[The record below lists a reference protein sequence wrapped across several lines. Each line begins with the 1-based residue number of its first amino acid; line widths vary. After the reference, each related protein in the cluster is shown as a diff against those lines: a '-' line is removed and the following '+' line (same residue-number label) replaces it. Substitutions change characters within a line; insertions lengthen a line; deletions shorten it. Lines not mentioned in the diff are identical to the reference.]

1 MRYQTT
7 APWLGAF
14 VLMVMVA
21 EDEPAQSAPR
31 RPSNSASACSIS
43 ADKFNQLAAKN
54 PSGAAACKGM
64 ADNAQ
69 SQGGSFSFM
78 CDSATGE
85 ISCCNE
91 SSCVSLGSAMRGKL
105 PSLRPEQ
112 MPGVLQ
118 MPPPPSG
125 GKPGVAPMPG
135 GPIAPSQIR

>member
-1 MRYQTT
+1 MMYRLS
-7 APWLGAF
+7 AVWLSVLILLGAT
-14 VLMVMVA
+14 A
-21 EDEPAQSAPR
+21 IETAHGAPR

-54 PSGAAACKGM
+54 PSGAQACRNM

-69 SQGGSFSFM
+69 AHGGSFSFM

-105 PSLRPEQ
+105 PGIRPEQ
-112 MPGVLQ
+112 LPGSMQ
-118 MPPPPSG
+118 MPPPSG
-125 GKPGVAPMPG
+125 GKPGVAPPPG
-135 GPIAPSQIR
+135 GMTAPQIR